1 MGMRKEFKEFVLRG
15 NMMDLAV
22 GVIVGGAFN
31 GLVTSFVNNIIMPVI
46 SLFTG
51 KIDFENM
58 FVALDGAKYATL
70 AEAQEAGTAV
80 IAYGS
85 FITAIIN
92 FLILALVVCF
102 LVKGI
107 NKMRAATKKEEA
119 PAAPTTKV
127 CPFCKTEIDINA
139 TRCPHCT
146 SELPAEEAAAE

>member
-58 FVALDGAKYATL
+58 FVALDGAKYDTL

-92 FLILALVVCF
+92 FIILALVVFF

-107 NKMRAATKKEEA
+107 NKMRAATTKEEA

>member
-92 FLILALVVCF
+92 FIILALVVFF

-107 NKMRAATKKEEA
+107 NKMRAAAKKEEA

>member
-58 FVALDGAKYATL
+58 FVALDGSKYATL

-92 FLILALVVCF
+92 FLILALVVFF

-139 TRCPHCT
+139 THCPHCT

>member
-92 FLILALVVCF
+92 FIILALVVFF

>member
-1 MGMRKEFKEFVLRG
+1 MGMKKEFKEFVLRG

-92 FLILALVVCF
+92 FIILALVVFF

-107 NKMRAATKKEEA
+107 NKMRAATAKEEA
-119 PAAPTTKV
+119 PKAPTTKV

-146 SELPAEEAAAE
+146 SELPAEEETA

>member
-92 FLILALVVCF
+92 FLILALVVFF